1 MPEMNGLQLYRE
13 IKKRDVKAKI
23 CFLTASEHILDTSNE
38 FSEIYIF
45 KKPIENNDLVRIVNN
60 LLNN

>member
-1 MPEMNGLQLYRE
+1 MPDKNGFQLYRE
-13 IKKRDVKAKI
+13 IRKRDEKVKI
-23 CFLTASEHILDTSNE
+23 FFLTASETILDTSNE

-45 KKPIENNDLVRIVNN
+45 KKPIENNDLVNIVNN

>member
-1 MPEMNGLQLYRE
+1 MNGFQLYRE
-13 IKKRDVKAKI
+13 IRKRDEKVKI
-23 CFLTASEHILDTSNE
+23 SFLTASETILDTSNE

>member
-1 MPEMNGLQLYRE
+1 MPDMNGFQLYNE
-13 IKKRDVKAKI
+13 IRKKDIKSKI
-23 CFLTASEHILDTSNE
+23 CFVTASETIFDTPNE

>member
-13 IKKRDVKAKI
+13 IRKRDEKVKI
-23 CFLTASEHILDTSNE
+23 CFLTASEYILDTSNE